1 MTTTTPNHYVN
12 NKDFHQGL
20 IDRKGKIDEILILQ
34 ELATVNDL
42 LDHETR
48 KKILKD
54 NFNTSCPLPQISNY
68 IGECFLKMATNIAH
82 KHNFN
87 RYPYKEEMISD
98 GIVDC
103 IKYVD
108 SFDTG
113 QNNPFAYFTQAINNA
128 FVRRIIKE
136 KKQAYVKVKLLSS
149 STVDIHELQEQDED
163 GEFINA
169 FKDYMNSYNNFDGS
183 IFEKKKKEHLEKPYT
198 GMTIEEFEGE

>member
-1 MTTTTPNHYVN
+1 MTTPSHYVN

-20 IDRKGKIDEILILQ
+20 IDRKVEIDEILILQ
-34 ELATVNDL
+34 QLATENDL

-48 KKILKD
+48 KKILND
-54 NFNTSCPLPQISNY
+54 NFNIERPLPQISNY
-68 IGECFLKMATNIAH
+68 IGECFLKMANNIAH

-108 SFDTG
+108 SFDTERS
-113 QNNPFAYFTQAINNA
+113 NPFAYFTQAINNA

-183 IFEKKKKEHLEKPYT
+183 IFEKKKKEHPEKTYN
-198 GMTIEEFEGE
+198 GMTIEEFFHE